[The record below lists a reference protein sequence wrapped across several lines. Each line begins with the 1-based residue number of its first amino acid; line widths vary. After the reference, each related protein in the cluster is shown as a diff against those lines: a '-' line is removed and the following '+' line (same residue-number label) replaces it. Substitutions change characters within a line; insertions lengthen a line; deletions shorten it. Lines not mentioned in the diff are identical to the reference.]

1 LLCSATYWDK
11 ELPALTRMP
20 YTMKDVARHARVSLS
35 TVSHVLNNTRYTAP
49 DTVQRVLRA
58 VRDLNYQPNPH
69 ARRLA
74 LSRSDLVG
82 LLVSEIANPF
92 FPEIIN
98 GFQQAAWQR
107 GYDMLLSHTEN
118 DPARAERAIRN
129 LLASGVRGVAV
140 MSSAVDLAAMER
152 LRAAGIALVFYNFGP
167 AQRLV
172 SNIRIDYSLGIG
184 QLVRYLIE
192 LGHREIGIISGPPS
206 NRTAAAL
213 QRAMVDALI
222 SHGLAPS
229 IIVESKHRV
238 DGGAAAIRTVVAAP
252 TAIMCGN
259 DLIAMGAVSALEEL
273 GGRVPKHISIAGF
286 DDIFFSHLVR
296 PPLTTVRIPREDLG
310 RMAFESLYA
319 MTSGKRRK
327 GAEWELPTEL
337 VTRKSTAA
345 PRSGALRLRCSGSS
359 IEKVFAASREA
370 Q

>member
-1 LLCSATYWDK
+1 
-11 ELPALTRMP
+11 MP

-49 DTVQRVLRA
+49 DTAQRVMRA
-58 VRDLNYQPNPH
+58 VRDLHYQPNPH

-98 GFQQAAWQR
+98 GFQQGAWQQ

-118 DPARAERAIRN
+118 DSERTERAIRN

-140 MSSAVDLAAMER
+140 MSSAVDLTAMER
-152 LRAAGIALVFYNFGP
+152 LRAAGIALVFYNLGP

-184 QLVRYLIE
+184 QLVRHLIE
-192 LGHREIGIISGPPS
+192 LGHRKVGIISGPAS

-213 QRAMVDALI
+213 QRAMVKALTG
-222 SHGLAPS
+222 HGLSPS
-229 IIVESKHRV
+229 IVVESKHRV
-238 DGGAAAIRTVVAAP
+238 DGGAAAIRAVVAGENPPSAV
-252 TAIMCGN
+252 MCGN

-273 GGRVPKHISIAGF
+273 GVRVPKNISITGF

-310 RMAFESLYA
+310 RTAFEALYP
-319 MTSGKRRK
+319 MISGRRRK
-327 GAEWELPTEL
+327 GTEWELPTEL
-337 VTRKSTAA
+337 VARKSTATA
-345 PRSGALRLRCSGSS
+345 RTGPLRLRRSD
-359 IEKVFAASREA
+359 VFTTGELSAASKGTL
-370 Q
+370 

>member
-1 LLCSATYWDK
+1 
-11 ELPALTRMP
+11 MP
-20 YTMKDVARHARVSLS
+20 YTMKDVACHARVSLA

-49 DTVQRVLRA
+49 ETMQRVMSA

-98 GFQQAAWQR
+98 GFQQAAWAR

-118 DPARAERAIRN
+118 DPKRAERAIRN

-140 MSSAVDLAAMER
+140 MSSAIDLPAVNR
-152 LRAAGIALVFYNFGP
+152 LRAAGIALVFYNLGP
-167 AQRLV
+167 ARRLV
-172 SNIRIDYSLGIG
+172 SNIRIDFSRGIG
-184 QLVRYLIE
+184 QLVQHLIK
-192 LGHREIGIISGPPS
+192 LGHRNVGIISGPRS

-213 QRAMVDALI
+213 QLTMVDALT
-222 SHGLAPS
+222 SHDLTPS
-229 IIVESKHRV
+229 LVVESKHRV
-238 DGGAAAIRTVVAAP
+238 DGGASAIRTVIAGPNPP

-273 GGRVPKHISIAGF
+273 GARVPEHISITGV

-296 PPLTTVRIPREDLG
+296 PPLTTIRIPREDLG
-310 RMAFESLYA
+310 RMAFEALYA
-319 MTSGKRRK
+319 TTRGRRRK
-327 GAEWELPTEL
+327 GVELDLPTEL
-337 VTRKSTAA
+337 VSRKSTAPPRTA
-345 PRSGALRLRCSGSS
+345 PLRLRRSNSS
-359 IEKVFAASREA
+359 RAGLSNL
-370 Q
+370 